1 MPAVA
6 AANSTITRTFI
17 TSAEAPQGEP
27 SAPNR
32 VKAPRR
38 GTSGPIPNNTV
49 GMGRW
54 GNTD

>member
-6 AANSTITRTFI
+6 AANNTTTRTFI